1 MQFTG
6 EFVDWDS
13 TASAFVGVPGAK
25 LTLQSDAT
33 KTTMSAP
40 NGRFIMCIPI
50 ADGLVT
56 VEPMTGSDYLPGT
69 IVVKKDIVAFDY
81 MLSYRGLKMARSTAF
96 GFDAGKGH
104 VFVNVQNG
112 MRGVSSSPAATATHV
127 FDGTTWATGT
137 SGSNLFLASI
147 TGTSASLSASGGS
160 VIGAGSVPLTA
171 GAITYVTLVA
181 K

>member
-1 MQFTG
+1 MRRLAVLVMLAACGACGDDGGSTVDAPPDQCAPDMQFTG

-33 KTTMSAP
+33 KTTMTAP

-81 MLSYRGLKMARSTAF
+81 MLSYRGLKMARSAASAF
-96 GFDAGKGH
+96 
-104 VFVNVQNG
+104 
-112 MRGVSSSPAATATHV
+112 ATAKGQV
-127 FDGTTWATGT
+127 LGTLHTRPG
-137 SGSNLFLASI
+137 
-147 TGTSASLSASGGS
+147 
-160 VIGAGSVPLTA
+160 
-171 GAITYVTLVA
+171 
-181 K
+181 

>member
-1 MQFTG
+1 MT
-6 EFVDWDS
+6 
-13 TASAFVGVPGAK
+13 
-25 LTLQSDAT
+25 
-33 KTTMSAP
+33 AP

-81 MLSYRGLKMARSTAF
+81 MLSYRGLKMARSAAF
-96 GFDAGKGH
+96 AFDAAKGH
-104 VFVNVQNG
+104 LFVNVQNG
-112 MRGVSSSPAATATHV
+112 MRGVSSSPAAGATHV
-127 FDGTTWATGT
+127 FDGATWATGT
-137 SGSNLFLASI
+137 SGSNLFLANV
-147 TGTSASLSASGGS
+147 TGTSASVSASGGS